1 MKMVWRC
8 GGDEDG
14 VDGCGEEEDGFV
26 FAFAFVQ
33 LLRLFCGP
41 VFRPQKGAN
50 KLQKQ
55 NGAGPKL
62 IHFIKNS
69 KGAWLFGAQ

>member
-1 MKMVWRC
+1 
-8 GGDEDG
+8 
-14 VDGCGEEEDGFV
+14 V